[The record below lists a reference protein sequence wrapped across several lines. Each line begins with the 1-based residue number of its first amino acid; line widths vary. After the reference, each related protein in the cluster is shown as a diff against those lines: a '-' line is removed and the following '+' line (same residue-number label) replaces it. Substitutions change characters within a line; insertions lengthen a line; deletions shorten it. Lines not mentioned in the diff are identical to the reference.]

1 MSKLLEDKV
10 VAVIG
15 GSGGIGA
22 GICRAFAQAGATC
35 IVAYNNNEQ
44 AALDVVETLIGEGH
58 WAHYVP
64 VDISAALESFAQ
76 VVDEKH
82 GKLDILINCAG
93 ITKFVSHNDL
103 KALDDDLIDDM
114 FRVNW
119 RGSFAAIRVFHDLL
133 KSTGDGLVVNISSV
147 AGIHGVGSNIAYCAS
162 KAAVDTMTKSLGRA
176 LAPDIRVVAV
186 SPGMVETG
194 FVKKLNPKWLAQ
206 QKALTPMK
214 EFATVEQVAQTVLG
228 VATHLTFSTGCV
240 VQVDGGRPLG

>member
-1 MSKLLEDKV
+1 MSRMLEDKV

-15 GSGGIGA
+15 GSGGIGS
-22 GICRAFAQAGATC
+22 GICRAFAREGATC

-44 AALDVVETLIGEGH
+44 AALDVVESLEGEGH

-64 VDISAALESFAQ
+64 VDITAALESFAQ
-76 VVDEKH
+76 EVDDRY
-82 GKLDILINCAG
+82 GRLDILINCAG

-103 KALDDDLIDDM
+103 AALDDDLIDDM

-119 RGSFAAIRVFHDLL
+119 RGSFVAIRVFHDLL
-133 KSTGDGLVVNISSV
+133 KRTGDGLVVNISSV

-176 LAPDIRVVAV
+176 LAPEIRVVAV

-194 FVKKLNPKWLAQ
+194 FVKQLNPKWLEQ

-214 EFATVEQVAQTVLG
+214 QFATVEQVASTVLA
-228 VATHLTFSTGCV
+228 VATHLKFSTGCV

>member
-1 MSKLLEDKV
+1 MLEDKV

-15 GSGGIGA
+15 GSGGIGS
-22 GICRAFAQAGATC
+22 GICRAFAKVGATC

-44 AALDVVETLIGEGH
+44 AALDVVASLDGEGH

-64 VDISAALESFAQ
+64 VDITAALEGFAQ
-76 VVDEKH
+76 EVEMRH
-82 GKLDILINCAG
+82 GKLDVLVNCAG

-103 KALDDDLIDDM
+103 EALDDDLIDDM

-119 RGSFAAIRVFHDLL
+119 RGSFVAIRVFHDLL
-133 KSTGDGLVVNISSV
+133 KRTGDGLVVNISSV
-147 AGIHGVGSNIAYCAS
+147 AGIHGVGSNIAYCAAKS
-162 KAAVDTMTKSLGRA
+162 AVDTMTKSLGRA
-176 LAPDIRVVAV
+176 LAPHIRVVAV
-186 SPGMVETG
+186 SPGMVETA

-214 EFATVEQVAQTVLG
+214 RFATVEQVANTVLG
-228 VATHLTFSTGCV
+228 VATHMKFSTGCI